1 MAGNSL
7 GVTKLSAQF
16 QMPLIDYG
24 GETRFKLRQNSG
36 WDSARGSKRGQLEI
50 MAEILSHC
58 TQQKA
63 KTDIMY
69 KVNLNY
75 VQLKK
80 HLTALTSQS
89 LLSTN
94 KNKYSTTQK
103 GYRFLELFIQL
114 KAMLNS

>member
-1 MAGNSL
+1 
-7 GVTKLSAQF
+7 
-16 QMPLIDYG
+16 
-24 GETRFKLRQNSG
+24 
-36 WDSARGSKRGQLEI
+36 
-50 MAEILSHC
+50 
-58 TQQKA
+58 
-63 KTDIMY
+63 MY

-80 HLTALTSQS
+80 HLAALTSQS

>member
-63 KTDIMY
+63 KRT
-69 KVNLNY
+69 
-75 VQLKK
+75 
-80 HLTALTSQS
+80 
-89 LLSTN
+89 
-94 KNKYSTTQK
+94 
-103 GYRFLELFIQL
+103 
-114 KAMLNS
+114 